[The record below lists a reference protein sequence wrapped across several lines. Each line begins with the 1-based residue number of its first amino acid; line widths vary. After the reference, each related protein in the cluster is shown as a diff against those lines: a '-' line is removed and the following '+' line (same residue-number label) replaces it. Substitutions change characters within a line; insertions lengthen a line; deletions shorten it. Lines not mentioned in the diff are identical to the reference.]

1 MTFSGR
7 RAESTDVQL
16 TTVCRCADEAFN
28 AVLSCAVAQT
38 LHHVVDVFRVNTTVV
53 VPVQHTERQAQFYK
67 YKCDAASTQR
77 MALKLPV
84 IAKLNFSLTNYSL
97 LSVTL
102 RYSSAFAM

>member
-38 LHHVVDVFRVNTTVV
+38 LHHVVDVFRVHATIV
-53 VPVQHTERQAQFYK
+53 VPVQHTKRQTQFYK

-77 MALKLPV
+77 MALKLPL
-84 IAKLNFSLTNYSL
+84 IAKLNYNFH
-97 LSVTL
+97 
-102 RYSSAFAM
+102 